1 MARADEHREGR
12 DDGSSRVLSNTGSF
26 RSATSY
32 SSFKEDPNLSFASF
46 NASFRSCNSFKSTGG
61 YSRTSFKSVASRG
74 TTASRGTSYHS
85 AVSRFLGRSVSDGG
99 PHGDTSLE
107 GVDNL
112 SFFSFE
118 GGEEMH
124 GSLPSEAQRRLSA
137 GSRGT
142 SSNGADRDQHG
153 KDQGPG

>member
-1 MARADEHREGR
+1 MARAEEHREGR
-12 DDGSSRVLSNTGSF
+12 DDGSSRVLTNTGSF

-32 SSFKEDPNLSFASF
+32 
-46 NASFRSCNSFKSTGG
+46 ASFRSCNSFKSTDGF
-61 YSRTSFKSVASRG
+61 SRTSFKSVASRG
-74 TTASRGTSYHS
+74 TTGSRGTSYHS

-99 PHGDTSLE
+99 PGETSLE

-118 GGEEMH
+118 GAEDVL

-142 SSNGADRDQHG
+142 SLGAGERQQQGNKRRDEG
-153 KDQGPG
+153 